1 MGCGE
6 TMLLLVWLELNLR
19 FFDLISTI
27 ATILFIPFKNY
38 LFFILTTSINICSSK
53 LWSISLSSVV
63 SLEDIFKY
71 TS

>member
-27 ATILFIPFKNY
+27 ATILFIPSKNH